1 MDTGIRLV
9 SVSGW
14 FWVLLWLIII
24 SGTVVILFL
33 IGRSLWHQ
41 AVALGR
47 ELSLA
52 SERVEALTEELG
64 RLEATTP
71 VQSEPAIFA
80 SPAKLRLERA
90 RCRGGR
96 GRGRG
101 HGRGR
106 GRVLS

>member
-1 MDTGIRLV
+1 
-9 SVSGW
+9 VSGW

-24 SGTVVILFL
+24 SGTIVVLFRL
-33 IGRSLWHQ
+33 GTSLWHQ

-52 SERVEALTEELG
+52 SERVEALTEELAK
-64 RLEATTP
+64 LEIPAP
-71 VQSEPAIFA
+71 EPPEPAIFA

-90 RCRGGR
+90 RQGGGR

-101 HGRGR
+101 RALPWHYLIDSERSGR
-106 GRVLS
+106 